1 MVQRSK
7 VDSTRMIDLSLTIG
21 SSPLPKTMVVTRV
34 VVDERSPYQVV
45 LGRLFNK
52 IGEVSSTYMQY
63 VKFRIQGGIVVMRGQ
78 QQVA

>member
-1 MVQRSK
+1 
-7 VDSTRMIDLSLTIG
+7 MIDLSLTIG

-63 VKFRIQGGIVVMRGQ
+63 VKFRIQGGIEVMGGQ

>member
-1 MVQRSK
+1 
-7 VDSTRMIDLSLTIG
+7 MIDLSLTIG

-63 VKFRIQGGIVVMRGQ
+63 VKFRIQGRIEVMGGQ